1 MTLQP
6 EASDSRRVTLVPDE
20 LLGYVRTGGLGT
32 ATSFLALA
40 LARMGHQIEVLYA
53 GGQPTT
59 PLGDEWAR
67 LYDRTGVAIRTLP
80 DRSETV
86 EPPYF
91 ARMRQAELALA
102 ADPPDVVITQDL
114 AAPCYTAL
122 RLRQLGLAFR
132 DTLFVVWCHGTRQW
146 ITDTA
151 RKVRVLPGALAIT
164 ELERASV
171 ELADVAVS
179 PSVYMLD
186 WMRRQ
191 GWRLPDTTVV
201 IPLLTRSGAT
211 GEPPPEPVP
220 LDGGGRVARIAVFG
234 RLEERKG
241 LRPFVAGLNALE
253 PELLEGLE
261 LEFVGRATPAWPADR
276 VEGLLSQR
284 VRRALA
290 RVSFLTDLDQPEA
303 LARLRRPRTLALMPS
318 LEDNSP
324 NTVYE
329 CLERGIPFIAS
340 RAGGIGELVAPE
352 DRVRVLFEPTPEGI
366 AEALRRVLS
375 ADALEPARPAFDD
388 ATSLEQWAE
397 VLATPPREL
406 PRVRDRPA
414 VDVVVV
420 HRQSTEALS
429 RCLAALARQTY
440 REGSVTVAITGNAD
454 LDVPIT
460 NGLAGARV
468 VRCEGSSV
476 EVAREAGLR
485 AGSSPWVVFLDEED
499 VPKED
504 LIETLVR
511 AQGASGADV
520 VSCGLRLPGERLHF
534 FAGEPGGL
542 GLLANGYG
550 RVALLRRALLTDV
563 GTPWQAEGDP
573 DWPLLA
579 GLAAAGAHIVSVPIP
594 LVTTPARP
602 GTLDSQ
608 PSDALLAVEELE
620 RALPDELRFLARLV
634 AGQAAEMKRLPP
646 APRAGLV
653 RPAVR
658 VLRDEGPLGLLRR
671 ALRRLFRGR
680 R

>member
-1 MTLQP
+1 MKLRP
-6 EASDSRRVTLVPDE
+6 EASDSRRVTLVSDE

-40 LARMGHQIEVLYA
+40 LARMGHQIELLYA
-53 GGQPTT
+53 GGQPAT

-67 LYDRTGVAIRTLP
+67 LYDRAGVAIRMLP
-80 DRSETV
+80 HRGEAV

-122 RLRQLGLAFR
+122 RLRQLGLAFE
-132 DTLFVVWCHGTRQW
+132 DTLFVVWFHGTRQW

-164 ELERASV
+164 ELERASI
-171 ELADVAVS
+171 ELADIVVS
-179 PSVYMLD
+179 PSAYMLD

-191 GWRLPDTTVV
+191 GWRLPETNVV

-261 LEFVGRATPAWPADR
+261 LEFVGRATPAWPAER
-276 VEGLLSQR
+276 VEGLLSER

-303 LARLRRPRTLALMPS
+303 LARLRRPQTLALMPS

-340 RAGGIGELVAPE
+340 RVGGIGELVASE

-388 ATSLEQWAE
+388 ATSPAA
-397 VLATPPREL
+397 VLQSTSSSSTGSRPRRSHAAWRHSRGKPTASSPSPSPSQAAPSSRSRVRTASPASASFAARAARSRPREKQ
-406 PRVRDRPA
+406 A
-414 VDVVVV
+414 F
-420 HRQSTEALS
+420 
-429 RCLAALARQTY
+429 
-440 REGSVTVAITGNAD
+440 
-454 LDVPIT
+454 
-460 NGLAGARV
+460 
-468 VRCEGSSV
+468 
-476 EVAREAGLR
+476 AREAHR
-485 AGSSPWVVFLDEED
+485 GSSSSTRRTCPRR
-499 VPKED
+499 
-504 LIETLVR
+504 ICSSR
-511 AQGASGADV
+511 SSGP
-520 VSCGLRLPGERLHF
+520 R
-534 FAGEPGGL
+534 
-542 GLLANGYG
+542 
-550 RVALLRRALLTDV
+550 
-563 GTPWQAEGDP
+563 
-573 DWPLLA
+573 
-579 GLAAAGAHIVSVPIP
+579 
-594 LVTTPARP
+594 ARP
-602 GTLDSQ
+602 EPMWSHAGFACRASASTCSRASRADWDCSRTATA
-608 PSDALLAVEELE
+608 PS
-620 RALPDELRFLARLV
+620 R
-634 AGQAAEMKRLPP
+634 
-646 APRAGLV
+646 
-653 RPAVR
+653 
-658 VLRDEGPLGLLRR
+658 
-671 ALRRLFRGR
+671 
-680 R
+680 